1 MKKYEAETMFAAAIY
16 GTLYPIV
23 LANHA
28 EKEETSERD
37 LSKDL
42 RAMLQTALNEAG
54 VICRSHR
61 AMHTKF
67 GWHRK

>member
-23 LANHA
+23 LASHG
-28 EKEETSERD
+28 EKEETTEQE

-42 RAMLQTALNEAG
+42 GAMLQTALNEAKY
-54 VICRSHR
+54 ICRAHR
-61 AMHTKF
+61 AIGTKF